1 MAKVIGRVDVPD
13 KPKTNGPSK
22 SDDKTDKG
30 KK

>member
-1 MAKVIGRVDVPD
+1 MAKVIGRVSVPG

-22 SDDKTDKG
+22 SDDKSDKG